1 MLVRAAS
8 SRGRLIRVTA
18 TAAIAIAV
26 VHPQTLVGQEASS
39 ALPKTH
45 TVKRGDTLWDIAKS
59 YLGDAFLWPEIYRL
73 NTGVIEDP
81 HWIYP
86 GEVLKLPGDH
96 AKVVAVAPIAPA
108 PANAPAPVAAA
119 PTPAN
124 AQPEQFAPALQPPT
138 THSDTATPMLL
149 PRETAARVGEYIAAP
164 WVDQN
169 GGPRGAGSLM
179 ESADIPGIASADRS
193 RLQLHDKVFLA
204 PPSGGAPAPHALY
217 MSYRLGPL
225 IEDFGQI
232 VIPTGIVEVTQP
244 GNSGEASVGRVVKM
258 FGEVSRGQ
266 KLIALD
272 SGTASVKGSP
282 TAVSNGHKGKVRWV
296 SESPVLPNLQGY
308 VVVDMSR
315 RDGLSTGDQI
325 ELYKPREGAG
335 MSHSLALPE
344 VSIGHA
350 QVLRVTQYGATAIIT
365 ALEQPKVVEGTAARV
380 AAKMP

>member
-1 MLVRAAS
+1 MLVRPIGRQRGTFVRSVAAAS
-8 SRGRLIRVTA
+8 LALVA
-18 TAAIAIAV
+18 TL
-26 VHPQTLVGQEASS
+26 PQTMHAQQPASD
-39 ALPKTH
+39 AKTH

-59 YLGDAFLWPEIYRL
+59 YLGDAFLWPEIYRI
-73 NTGVIEDP
+73 NTDVIEDP

-86 GEVLKLPGDH
+86 GEVLKLPGDRV
-96 AKVVAVAPIAPA
+96 KVVAVAPIAPA
-108 PANAPAPVAAA
+108 PANAPTAAA
-119 PTPAN
+119 PTPVTEK
-124 AQPEQFAPALQPPT
+124 PEQFAPALQPPS
-138 THSDTATPMLL
+138 THADTSTPMLL

-179 ESADIPGIASADRS
+179 EGADIPGIASADRS
-193 RLQLHDKVFLA
+193 RMQLHDKVFLA
-204 PPSGGAPAPHALY
+204 PPSGAAPAAHALY
-217 MSYRLGPL
+217 ISYRLGPL

-244 GNSGEASVGRVVKM
+244 GNSGEASVGQVVKM

-272 SGTASVKGSP
+272 SGSANVKGSP
-282 TAVSNGHKGKVRWV
+282 SPVSNGRMGKVRWV

-308 VVVDMSR
+308 IVVDMSR

-325 ELYKPREGAG
+325 ELYRPRERAS
-335 MSHSLALPE
+335 MSRSLALPE
-344 VSIGHA
+344 VSIAHA
-350 QVLRVTQYGATAIIT
+350 QVLRVTPYGATAVIT
-365 ALEQPKVVEGTAARV
+365 GITQPKVEEGTAARV